1 MAATPSTNIIIPQ
14 GADFEEIFTSK
25 ETDGSSSNLD
35 GFTGVSKL
43 KKHPTSVK
51 SFGFTVGITSATGK
65 VSIAMTSGETVKIS
79 PGRYNYDVFL
89 TSPSG
94 AVSRMVEGQAI
105 VTAGIST

>member
-14 GADFEEIFTSK
+14 GADFEKVFTSK
-25 ETDGSSSNLD
+25 ETDGSISDLT

-51 SFGFTVGITSATGK
+51 SHTFTVGITSATGK

-79 PGRYNYDVFL
+79 PGRHNYDIFL

-94 AVSRMVEGQAI
+94 AVSKLVEGQVT
-105 VTAGIST
+105 VTAGITT

>member
-14 GADFEEIFTSK
+14 GADFEKVFTSK
-25 ETDGSSSNLD
+25 ETDGSISDLT

-51 SFGFTVGITSATGK
+51 SHTFSVGITSATGK

-79 PGRYNYDVFL
+79 PGLIIYTFF
-89 TSPSG
+89 
-94 AVSRMVEGQAI
+94 
-105 VTAGIST
+105 